1 MSSVGTT
8 NATLAVSDPDLS
20 IDEMREVFRQ
30 WMTDHAAELER
41 FRTLPTDVD
50 EIFSGHGAALQRLL
64 YDAGWVRLGW
74 PADVGGIGGVVA
86 HRALVGE
93 ELVLAGYPTPF
104 SFATQEVM
112 GPALA
117 RYGSPE
123 LRTEFVPR
131 LLRGQESWCQGFSEP
146 GAGSDLGSLR
156 TKAVERG
163 DDWVITGEK
172 IWTSWA
178 QYASRCFVLART
190 GTQESAHRG
199 ITAFFVDMDT
209 PGITRSPLR
218 AITGQDDFSSLHFDN
233 VVVPK
238 ARVIGEVNGG
248 WGVSMFIL
256 GCERGAAAWQ
266 RQAWMRWQ
274 LEQLVAQS
282 PDLSDEAVGE
292 AFELIS
298 ALRLLARRTLRALSA
313 GEELGVRPS
322 FDKYVMSTAEKF
334 LFDAALKS
342 MPERLLLAD
351 DHESTDWRND
361 YLYSRASSI
370 YGGAKEIQRNIIAER
385 ILGLPREK

>member
-1 MSSVGTT
+1 M
-8 NATLAVSDPDLS
+8 
-20 IDEMREVFRQ
+20 
-30 WMTDHAAELER
+30 
-41 FRTLPTDVD
+41 
-50 EIFSGHGAALQRLL
+50 
-64 YDAGWVRLGW
+64 
-74 PADVGGIGGVVA
+74 
-86 HRALVGE
+86 VGE

-117 RYGSPE
+117 KYGSIA

-131 LLRGQESWCQGFSEP
+131 LLRGEESWCQGFSEP

-163 DDWVITGEK
+163 DDWVINGEK

-178 QYASRCFVLART
+178 QFASRCFVLART
-190 GTQESAHRG
+190 GTQDSAHRG

-238 ARVIGEVNGG
+238 SRVIGDVNGG
-248 WGVSMFIL
+248 WAISMFIL

-282 PDLSDEAVGE
+282 PDLTDEAAGE

-342 MPERLLLAD
+342 MPESLLFGD
-351 DHESTDWRND
+351 DRESSDWRND